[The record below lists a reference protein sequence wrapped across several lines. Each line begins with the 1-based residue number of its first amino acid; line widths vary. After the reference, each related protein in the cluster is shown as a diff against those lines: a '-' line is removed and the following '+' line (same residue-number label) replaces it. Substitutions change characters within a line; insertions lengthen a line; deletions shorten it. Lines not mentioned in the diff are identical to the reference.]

1 MKGYH
6 IFFYLLR
13 IVVTG
18 QIILVVLKKNVV
30 TQDIKIVIDTLLKL
44 SIGFFII
51 FFFWQHDVGL
61 DRWDIFI
68 LQFAGIVI
76 IADIDYTDFLA
87 VVRKVYP
94 GLSSKLDILK
104 SVQRYPTKKVIY
116 N

>member
-18 QIILVVLKKNVV
+18 QILLVVLKKNVV
-30 TQDIKIVIDTLLKL
+30 TEDIKIVIDTLLKL
-44 SIGFFII
+44 SIGLFIV

-68 LQFAGIVI
+68 LQFAGMVI
-76 IADIDYTDFLA
+76 IADIDFTNFLA
-87 VVRKVYP
+87 VVRKIYP
-94 GLSSKLDILK
+94 GVSSNLDILK
-104 SVQRYPTKKVIY
+104 LVQRYPKKKVIY